1 MNEAPAARLQQEK
14 EQARALLAEGYAQDW
29 IDQGE
34 LDRRMEA
41 VERATAI
48 EEVRALT
55 TELRPVESTALVP
68 AASGSP
74 QALRVLLGSLERAG
88 AWTIAPQ
95 TRVKVTLGSAVLDLR
110 EAVLPPGSLEVE
122 VRVLLGSL
130 ERAGAWTIAA
140 RTRVAVTL
148 GSAVLDLRQATLPPG
163 PLEVEVRVLCGSLE
177 IVVPPGWQIENHCGA
192 VLAAV
197 EQGRGSQP
205 TAGRVLRL
213 TGRVVLGSLAVLERE
228 LAALPAGRAG

>member
-1 MNEAPAARLQQEK
+1 MNEAPAARLQHEK

-110 EAVLPPGSLEVE
+110 EAVLPPGPIEVE

-130 ERAGAWTIAA
+130 EIF
-140 RTRVAVTL
+140 
-148 GSAVLDLRQATLPPG
+148 
-163 PLEVEVRVLCGSLE
+163 
-177 IVVPPGWQIENHCGA
+177 VPPGWRIDNQCGA
-192 VLAAV
+192 ILGAV
-197 EQGRGSQP
+197 EQGRGSQS
-205 TAGRVLRL
+205 AEGRVLRL
-213 TGRVVLGSLAVLERE
+213 TGRVILGSLTVEERG
-228 LAALPAGRAG
+228 LPALPEGRAR